1 VGAPGRWK
9 NAATQCGRAHGKARP
24 QHNDLESAM
33 TTLLL
38 QGPTLT
44 ASAAEAMASNLGARC
59 VARRDHWV
67 LHEAGDIDAGR
78 LARLRAQ
85 VSFDINMLPQAFH
98 PGAVRLL
105 VSDMDSTLISIE
117 CVDEIA
123 DFIGVKP
130 QVAAITAAAMR
141 GEIDFATSLTRR
153 IALLQGLKQE
163 ALEHVYHERLRLNPG
178 AEKLL
183 AGLRS
188 REIHFALVSGGFTF
202 FTDRLKERLQID
214 FTLANELE
222 IVDGRLT
229 GQVIGDIV
237 GAQAK
242 AEYLRRLCTDLGI
255 SSTQTIAVGDGANDL
270 QMLEAAGLGVAYHA
284 KEVVQEQADIALNHS
299 GLDGILALLE
309 DPV

>member
-1 VGAPGRWK
+1 
-9 NAATQCGRAHGKARP
+9 
-24 QHNDLESAM
+24 M

-38 QGPTLT
+38 QGSTLT
-44 ASAAEAMASNLGARC
+44 APAAEAMARDLGARC
-59 VARRDHWV
+59 VARRNHWV
-67 LHEAGDIDAGR
+67 LHDAGVVDNDR

-85 VSFDINMLPQAFH
+85 ASFDINILPLAFH

-105 VSDMDSTLISIE
+105 ISDMDSTLINIE

-130 QVAAITAAAMR
+130 RVAAITAAAMR

-153 IALLQGLKQE
+153 VALLEGLEQQ

-178 AEKLL
+178 TEALL

-188 REIHFALVSGGFTF
+188 RDIHFALVSGGFTF

-229 GQVIGDIV
+229 GQVTGAIV

-242 AEYLRRLCTDLGI
+242 ADFLRRLCSDLGI
-255 SSTQTIAVGDGANDL
+255 TSAQTIAVGDGANDL
-270 QMLEAAGLGVAYHA
+270 QMLQAAGLGVAYHA